1 MMAEVVGS
9 GAIRGMSGST
19 TGSGTGAGAGFG
31 AAFFFLGFLDIIA
44 PPPAPPRRQQQHKA
58 ARRSH
63 CQVLKYEPQE
73 PDPVDPELALEPDES
88 PEEPHLKE
96 LLYEDFKES
105 ESLDDADESHGVKV
119 VVVTVV
125 CAAAQAK
132 RAAKHTSLFILA
144 TEKPLR

>member
-1 MMAEVVGS
+1 MTDEVVASGMIGGSNGTSATGSGS
-9 GAIRGMSGST
+9 GA
-19 TGSGTGAGAGFG
+19 GAGAGFG
-31 AAFFFLGFLDIIA
+31 AGFFFFGFLA
-44 PPPAPPRRQQQHKA
+44 PMAAPAAPPRTQQQHKA

-96 LLYEDFKES
+96 LLYDDFKES

-119 VVVTVV
+119 VVV
-125 CAAAQAK
+125 AAAQAK
-132 RAAKHTSLFILA
+132 RAAKHTSLLILA
-144 TEKPLR
+144 TEKSLR